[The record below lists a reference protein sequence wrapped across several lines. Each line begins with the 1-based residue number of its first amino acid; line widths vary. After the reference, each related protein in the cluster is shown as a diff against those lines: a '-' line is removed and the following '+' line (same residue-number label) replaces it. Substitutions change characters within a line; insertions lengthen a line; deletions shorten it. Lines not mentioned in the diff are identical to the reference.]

1 MVKQKNK
8 KEKIEIVNNK
18 DDGIFRIFMKTN
30 SMKNEIVYRIELP
43 SNEVFENNYGNLVK
57 YEVMEDYENE
67 SFELY
72 LDNELKG
79 IYTLLEANKFKIKYE
94 KIEE

>member
-8 KEKIEIVNNK
+8 KEKIKIVNNK

-57 YEVMEDYENE
+57 YEVMEVYENE

-94 KIEE
+94 KIEV

>member
-30 SMKNEIVYRIELP
+30 SMKNEIIYRIELP

-72 LDNELKG
+72 LDGQLKG
-79 IYTLLEANKFKIKYE
+79 MYTLLEANKFKIKYE
-94 KIEE
+94 KIEV